1 MIPAVLSLLVNLLG
15 NAVSLFDHQ
24 QSGER
29 WTKST
34 QTTILFKN
42 QNSLTV
48 YPIVSISNHPI
59 ELPFLQFAIRARR
72 AAKKSSTDPSI
83 GSGFF
88 GTMCAWVAEI

>member
-48 YPIVSISNHPI
+48 YR
-59 ELPFLQFAIRARR
+59 FFAI
-72 AAKKSSTDPSI
+72 SSGNGWLDGWRMIAGDDTLGDVEQLL
-83 GSGFF
+83 GLGK
-88 GTMCAWVAEI
+88 A

>member
-34 QTTILFKN
+34 QTTILFQN
-42 QNSLTV
+42 QNPLTV
-48 YPIVSISNHPI
+48 YPIVSI
-59 ELPFLQFAIRARR
+59 
-72 AAKKSSTDPSI
+72 
-83 GSGFF
+83 
-88 GTMCAWVAEI
+88 

>member
-34 QTTILFKN
+34 QNTILFKN

-48 YPIVSISNHPI
+48 YPIVSI
-59 ELPFLQFAIRARR
+59 
-72 AAKKSSTDPSI
+72 
-83 GSGFF
+83 
-88 GTMCAWVAEI
+88 